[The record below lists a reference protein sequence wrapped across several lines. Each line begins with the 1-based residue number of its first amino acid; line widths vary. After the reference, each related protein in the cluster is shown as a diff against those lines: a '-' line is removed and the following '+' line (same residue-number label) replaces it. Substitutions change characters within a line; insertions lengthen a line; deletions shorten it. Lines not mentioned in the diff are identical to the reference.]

1 VQTEYRALLA
11 LANWPNSTLMR
22 RGCPAEAR
30 MNRAISAIYEP
41 GSTFKL
47 VTLAAAFDQ
56 NLIRPE
62 ESSTARTVRWCGR
75 TPHHDHKA
83 YGMLTVSEI
92 LANSSDVEQ

>member
-1 VQTEYRALLA
+1 
-11 LANWPNSTLMR
+11 MR
-22 RGCPAEAR
+22 PRMPPAEAR

-62 ESSTARTVRWCGR
+62 ERFDCENGSLVVGGR
-75 TPHHDHKA
+75 RIHDHKGVRNA
-83 YGMLTVSEI
+83 HGFRNPGEF
-92 LANSSDVEQ
+92 Q